1 MKPDVYRRS
10 LYLSCTITT
19 VDKHE
24 YIDTSA
30 YRYVHIICILCS
42 IRYIFIRVIYIYIYI
57 SSTRSIDRQIDRCI
71 ELKCA
76 YASSRSSCR
85 FGISDKFFVLASDAV
100 QMVVMEIVPLVKK
113 GRDSTKSS
121 WGVKKN
127 G

>member
-1 MKPDVYRRS
+1 MYS
-10 LYLSCTITT
+10 LQYT
-19 VDKHE
+19 V
-24 YIDTSA
+24 
-30 YRYVHIICILCS
+30 
-42 IRYIFIRVIYIYIYI
+42 YIYPCNIYI

-121 WGVKKN
+121 WGVKKMGDLYN
-127 G
+127 PT